1 MQHTRVDGQVTRIDW
16 IDVAKGYGI
25 LFVIFA
31 HLGVGPIGTWIY
43 TFHMPL
49 FFFLSGYVF
58 STKYDFKTFVRR
70 KCKSIIVPY
79 FSLGTVMVIFQILL
93 NYHAGTGDIYSSLHL
108 VLRLIV
114 QRRFWTLWYIACLF
128 FLNIV
133 FYGLVKKFRTLK
145 KLFLVV
151 IMMFVVGLLY
161 YHFGGVALPWNVDVV
176 LTSSIFFF
184 AGYWF
189 KSNYGLMRDY
199 ISRNRSIFLFIVMGF
214 INVCFGFLGIKIAGR
229 GMEMFGSSYG
239 FPPFTV
245 LSAFAGIICV
255 VIFSHWFNVGIIKY
269 LGRNSMIYYAWH
281 QTIMIPVVR
290 FALNRIGISSAMIT
304 NDVVLLGERMLEL
317 LIIVALSTVCH
328 MVISRTKLRFMIGQ

>member
-1 MQHTRVDGQVTRIDW
+1 
-16 IDVAKGYGI
+16 
-25 LFVIFA
+25 
-31 HLGVGPIGTWIY
+31 
-43 TFHMPL
+43 
-49 FFFLSGYVF
+49 
-58 STKYDFKTFVRR
+58 
-70 KCKSIIVPY
+70 
-79 FSLGTVMVIFQILL
+79 MVIFQILL

>member
-1 MQHTRVDGQVTRIDW
+1 
-16 IDVAKGYGI
+16 
-25 LFVIFA
+25 
-31 HLGVGPIGTWIY
+31 
-43 TFHMPL
+43 
-49 FFFLSGYVF
+49 
-58 STKYDFKTFVRR
+58 
-70 KCKSIIVPY
+70 
-79 FSLGTVMVIFQILL
+79 
-93 NYHAGTGDIYSSLHL
+93 
-108 VLRLIV
+108 
-114 QRRFWTLWYIACLF
+114 
-128 FLNIV
+128 
-133 FYGLVKKFRTLK
+133 
-145 KLFLVV
+145 
-151 IMMFVVGLLY
+151 
-161 YHFGGVALPWNVDVV
+161 
-176 LTSSIFFF
+176 
-184 AGYWF
+184 
-189 KSNYGLMRDY
+189 
-199 ISRNRSIFLFIVMGF
+199 MGF

-328 MVISRTKLRFMIGQ
+328 MIISRTKLRFLIGQ